1 MMLINVIKAEN
12 LKLKGNPVWLA
23 FLLLPALSALI
34 GTLNFT
40 YNQGILSNTWNSL
53 WSQHTLFLC
62 YFFMPAL
69 IGTYCAYLWRMEHF
83 NHNLNL
89 FMTVPVPRI
98 YLLLGKLITTAKM
111 AFLSIAW
118 IFLLF
123 LVCGKIAH
131 ITQPLPISLVEWF
144 LCGLLGC
151 LAICSLQLFL
161 SMIIRS
167 FSIPVG
173 ISLLGGIFGLL
184 FTTKGYAL
192 YWPYALLSYGMRAN
206 KPGMQIEMLP
216 FVINC
221 ILFISVFLI
230 SSLILLK
237 YRDVKA

>member
-1 MMLINVIKAEN
+1 MKAEN
-12 LKLKGNPVWLA
+12 LKLKGNPVWIA

-89 FMTVPVPRI
+89 FMTVPIPRI
-98 YLLLGKLITTAKM
+98 YLLFGKLITTAKM

-123 LVCGKIAH
+123 IVCGKIAH
-131 ITQPLPISLVEWF
+131 ITEPLPIALIEWF
-144 LCGLLGC
+144 FCGPFRMSCHMQPSIVPFHDHPFLFDSHWYLLVRRYSRTFIYHKRLCPI
-151 LAICSLQLFL
+151 LALC
-161 SMIIRS
+161 IIILRHARQQAR
-167 FSIPVG
+167 
-173 ISLLGGIFGLL
+173 
-184 FTTKGYAL
+184 YA
-192 YWPYALLSYGMRAN
+192 N
-206 KPGMQIEMLP
+206 
-216 FVINC
+216 
-221 ILFISVFLI
+221 
-230 SSLILLK
+230 
-237 YRDVKA
+237 